1 MLIFGDFLKPKK
13 QNFSG
18 WINEIVAARK
28 VNKGKGG
35 KRGKKLKMNR
45 RFGFKKSQKISISL
59 K

>member
-1 MLIFGDFLKPKK
+1 M
-13 QNFSG
+13 
-18 WINEIVAARK
+18 VAARR

-45 RFGFKKSQKISISL
+45 RFGFKKSAKINISI